1 MVKLTVIRES
11 GTPGSKLSDQET
23 HRLDAI
29 AALPAVLGLLLGLV
43 IVLVAPANRVGMF
56 ATGLPRLRRYALQLW
71 MGVLPLVQPRA
82 CEIGRIGRDPK
93 RAARWHGPRVRRSTF
108 TEGEHRQHW

>member
-43 IVLVAPANRVGMF
+43 IVVRGWA
-56 ATGLPRLRRYALQLW
+56 RRPIEWVCLLLGCLGCGDMLFSFGW
-71 MGVLPLVQPRA
+71 
-82 CEIGRIGRDPK
+82 EFF
-93 RAARWHGPRVRRSTF
+93 H
-108 TEGEHRQHW
+108 